1 MTMNASEYIFGVTL
15 VLLLL
20 GFAGYFAWR
29 QKRTLRSLS
38 DPNMLTPEDRL
49 YVHKQVRRRMLCSV
63 LMVALAGMLI
73 GWFFIGGELNEQA
86 PPQPVD
92 GKAEPGVT
100 VRLIM
105 LYVIVALLLLFI
117 IVILAVTD
125 LMATARFGLRHQR
138 RLENERR
145 EMLETQA
152 AILRQQRN
160 GER

>member
-1 MTMNASEYIFGVTL
+1 MNPSEYIFGGSLVI
-15 VLLLL
+15 VLL
-20 GFAGYFAWR
+20 GSAGYFAWR
-29 QKRTLRSLS
+29 QKRTLRSLA

-73 GWFFIGGELNEQA
+73 GWFFIGGELTQQA
-86 PPQPVD
+86 PPQPAD
-92 GKAEPGVT
+92 GQAKPDVS
-100 VRLIM
+100 VHLIT
-105 LYVIVALLLLFI
+105 LYVIVALLILFGIILLSI
-117 IVILAVTD
+117 TD
-125 LMATARFGLRHQR
+125 LMATARFGFRHQR

-145 EMLETQA
+145 EMLEEQA

>member
-1 MTMNASEYIFGVTL
+1 QRRIRHAGNLPQKRRSGPGASAPGKRALAMTMNASEYIFGGAL
-15 VLLLL
+15 GLLLL

-38 DPNMLTPEDRL
+38 DPNMLTPADRL
-49 YVHKQVRRRMLCSV
+49 AVPQQVRLWLLCRV
-63 LMVALAGMLI
+63 VMGALAGSLI

-105 LYVIVALLLLFI
+105 LYVIVALLVLFI

-125 LMATARFGLRHQR
+125 LMAT
-138 RLENERR
+138 
-145 EMLETQA
+145 
-152 AILRQQRN
+152 
-160 GER
+160 